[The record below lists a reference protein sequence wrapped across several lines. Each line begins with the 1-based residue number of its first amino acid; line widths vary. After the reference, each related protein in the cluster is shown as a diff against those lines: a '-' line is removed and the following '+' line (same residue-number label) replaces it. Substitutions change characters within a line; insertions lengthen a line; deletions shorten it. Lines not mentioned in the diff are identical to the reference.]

1 MTSIVINNFTVDIAI
16 HSIDGILQKTL
27 ELPFRKG
34 FWVLLTVVNETG
46 EKESFP
52 LVDDDLK
59 IKIFSDY
66 SEALQEMAER
76 LNKFLN

>member
-1 MTSIVINNFTVDIAI
+1 MTSIVIDNFTVDIAI

-27 ELPFRKG
+27 HLPFRKG

-52 LVDDDLK
+52 LVDDDFK
-59 IKIFSDY
+59 IKIFGDY

-76 LNKFLN
+76 LNKFLS